1 MKIFINNQPE
11 ELQLPQSVAHILNR
25 LQLPHTRGIAI
36 AVNNQI
42 VPKLQWEE
50 HQLQEN
56 DKVTVIR
63 ATQGG

>member
-11 ELQLPQSVAHILNR
+11 ELTLPQTVSAVLDL

-42 VPKLQWEE
+42 VPKIQWDA

-56 DKVTVIR
+56 DKLTVIK

>member
-11 ELQLPQSVAHILNR
+11 ELQLPQTVSVVLDL

-42 VPKLQWEE
+42 VPKIQWDA

-56 DKVTVIR
+56 DKLTVIK